1 MTLTTQANTNSPTS
15 ETVEQDKPIFIG
27 GLQRSGTSLM
37 RAILGSHP
45 SLAIY
50 KSDLPLWTKFYKHN
64 KDLDLNNLDAR
75 KQLLDQIVSDRKS
88 LKIIGL
94 TFNAEEIL
102 ETLNDEPNVT
112 FGVLFQHLLRQYAK
126 LIGRPR
132 WGLKT
137 PHNEFWGDAI
147 FAAYPDAK
155 MIHLI
160 RDPRD
165 VAVSVESRGWDKP
178 LEKTCRKWQKSAQLA
193 KINAQKYA
201 GSYMVVRY
209 EDLVRDPESIIQQVC
224 QVVELDYTPDLLKMD
239 AQLGWR
245 GSNSHFDD
253 LGYEHEGISDHA
265 IGRYKEHL
273 SPTDKEF
280 IENNLKDEMIQWQY
294 L

>member
-1 MTLTTQANTNSPTS
+1 MKTS
-15 ETVEQDKPIFIG
+15 NQDQPIFIG

-37 RAILGSHP
+37 RAIIGSHP
-45 SLAIY
+45 TLAIY

-75 KQLLDQIVSDRKS
+75 KQLLDQIIADNKS

-102 ETLNDEPNVT
+102 ESLKDESTVT
-112 FGVLFQHLLRQYAK
+112 FGILFQQLLRQYAK

-137 PHNEFWGDAI
+137 PHNEFWTDEI

-178 LEKTCRKWQKSAQLA
+178 LEKTCHKWQQSAHLA
-193 KINAQKYA
+193 TINQQKYA
-201 GSYMVVRY
+201 GSYIVVRY
-209 EDLVRDPESIIQQVC
+209 EDLVRNSESIIEKVC
-224 QVVELDYTPDLLKMD
+224 KIVQLEYTTDLLKMN

-253 LGYEHEGISDHA
+253 LGYEYEGISQQA
-265 IGRYKEHL
+265 IGRYKEHI
-273 SPTDKEF
+273 SPLDKKF
-280 IENNLKDEMIQWQY
+280 IENYLKDEMLEWQY
-294 L
+294 FRFL